1 MTDPPPW
8 VAGALPGVVATGH
21 RARWG
26 FRHETWIV
34 DADGR
39 RRVLQ
44 RRVDGSDPTDD
55 VSRLTRRLVR
65 DAGLP
70 TPEPERRDGSTPG
83 SAVVVVEL
91 PFVDAQVA
99 AELLDAPRGATT
111 VGRLCGSIAVRLR
124 SIDVRG
130 VELVATWTS
139 GARLRTAAEHW
150 LTHLPAPARADTRRS
165 VEQALTR
172 ASEMLDADTPG
183 LAHGDL
189 APVNVLVR
197 DGEVAA
203 VLDLD
208 RAQLAHPA
216 YDAAWFA
223 WVVSFHHPRVAGT
236 ACAAYTAAAGVPT
249 GKDAL
254 GWLWPLLLLER
265 LAEATDTGERA
276 MWADRLVGR
285 GRSI

>member
-1 MTDPPPW
+1 
-8 VAGALPGVVATGH
+8 
-21 RARWG
+21 
-26 FRHETWIV
+26 
-34 DADGR
+34 
-39 RRVLQ
+39 
-44 RRVDGSDPTDD
+44 
-55 VSRLTRRLVR
+55 
-65 DAGLP
+65 
-70 TPEPERRDGSTPG
+70 
-83 SAVVVVEL
+83 
-91 PFVDAQVA
+91 
-99 AELLDAPRGATT
+99 
-111 VGRLCGSIAVRLR
+111 
-124 SIDVRG
+124 
-130 VELVATWTS
+130 
-139 GARLRTAAEHW
+139 
-150 LTHLPAPARADTRRS
+150 
-165 VEQALTR
+165 
-172 ASEMLDADTPG
+172 MLDADTPG

-197 DGEVAA
+197 DGELAA

-216 YDAAWFA
+216 YDAAWFS

-249 GKDAL
+249 GKEAL